1 MSVYVT
7 KQGDM
12 WDIIAHNL
20 LNSESKV
27 GDLLSINAE
36 YAGIYIF
43 PAGIKLEIPE
53 GPDYSTPNSLPPW
66 KQVAG

>member
-1 MSVYVT
+1 MSRYVT

-12 WDIIAHNL
+12 WDGIAHNL
-20 LNSESKV
+20 LGSETRV

-36 YAGIYIF
+36 YAGTYVF
-43 PAGIKLEIPE
+43 PAGIELEIPE
-53 GPDYSTPNSLPPW
+53 GPSYSTPNSLPPW